1 MKLLKRGYYVDRQDK
16 RLEERITER
25 AQRFGKNTQDYV
37 NELLALV
44 LPDTQGALSFKRL
57 KAEDHG
63 YVINFKSEGNETV
76 EEATPFAEVTDTENY
91 TKELRRKAW
100 RKE

>member
-1 MKLLKRGYYVDRQDK
+1 MLTVKIKDK
-16 RLEERITER
+16 RLQERITEG

-44 LPDTQGALSFKRL
+44 LPETQDALPGKRL
-57 KAEDHG
+57 KAEDDG
-63 YVINFKSEGNETV
+63 YVMNFEV
-76 EEATPFAEVTDTENY
+76 ENDDAIEDATPFAEVIDTESY

>member
-1 MKLLKRGYYVDRQDK
+1 MLTVKIKDK
-16 RLEERITER
+16 RLQERITER

-44 LPDTQGALSFKRL
+44 LPETQDALSFKQL
-57 KAEDHG
+57 KAEDNG
-63 YVINFKSEGNETV
+63 YVMNFEV
-76 EEATPFAEVTDTENY
+76 ENDNAIEDATPFAEVMNTESY

-100 RKE
+100 RNE

>member
-1 MKLLKRGYYVDRQDK
+1 MLTVKIKDK

-44 LPDTQGALSFKRL
+44 LPDTQANLSFKRL
-57 KAEDHG
+57 NAEEHG
-63 YVINFKSEGNETV
+63 YVLNFGEDGIDLNKD
-76 EEATPFAEVTDTENY
+76 AAPFAEITDTETY

>member
-1 MKLLKRGYYVDRQDK
+1 MLTVKIKDK

-44 LPDTQGALSFKRL
+44 LPETQDGLSFKRL
-57 KAEDHG
+57 NAEDDG
-63 YVINFKSEGNETV
+63 YVINFEV
-76 EEATPFAEVTDTENY
+76 ESDDAIQDATPFAEVMDTESY
-91 TKELRRKAW
+91 TKELRQKSW

>member
-1 MKLLKRGYYVDRQDK
+1 MLTVKIKDK

-37 NELLALV
+37 NELLAIV
-44 LPDTQGALSFKRL
+44 LPDAQDVLSFKRL
-57 KAEDHG
+57 KAEDYG
-63 YVINFKSEGNETV
+63 YVMNFEAESNEAV
-76 EEATPFAEVTDTENY
+76 EDTTPFSEVTDTESY
-91 TKELRRKAW
+91 TKDLRKKAW

>member
-1 MKLLKRGYYVDRQDK
+1 MLTVKIKDK

-44 LPDTQGALSFKRL
+44 LPETQDALAVKRL
-57 KAEDHG
+57 KAEDDG
-63 YVINFKSEGNETV
+63 YVMNFEV
-76 EEATPFAEVTDTENY
+76 ENDNTIEDATPFAEVMDTESY

-100 RKE
+100 RNE

>member
-1 MKLLKRGYYVDRQDK
+1 MLTVKIKDK

-44 LPDTQGALSFKRL
+44 LPDTQDALSFKRL
-57 KAEDHG
+57 KAEDYG
-63 YVINFKSEGNETV
+63 YVMNFEAENNDAL
-76 EEATPFAEVTDTENY
+76 EEVTPFAEVIDTESY
-91 TKELRRKAW
+91 TKDLRK
-100 RKE
+100 KK

>member
-1 MKLLKRGYYVDRQDK
+1 MLTVKIKDK
-16 RLEERITER
+16 RLQERITER

-44 LPDTQGALSFKRL
+44 LPETQDALSFKRL
-57 KAEDHG
+57 NAEDDG
-63 YVINFKSEGNETV
+63 YVINFEV
-76 EEATPFAEVTDTENY
+76 DDDAIQDATPFAAVTETETY
-91 TKELRRKAW
+91 TKSLRQKAW